1 MVSLRITKVN
11 FLQAAIVLL
20 IGYLILVAGA
30 NFYNANIPFINPIQN
45 EPQVIPII
53 LYYPPTSNPSPL
65 PVWDINSNKS
75 KNPPDFSVLIILQH
89 YGTLSEGSRVD
100 VWSGGHIDPSKAR
113 NYSGVDLRYQVISN
127 FNQYNESEK
136 SGILPHAVLGGFEA
150 ADQYDKS
157 ESATVMPGGQFW
169 INLFP
174 GDPSLMSFD
183 PNKTPVGSDFPF
195 TQSIKWYTQGDY
207 YPYITVYFNN
217 GTSDF
222 VTYPDYK
229 IHVSSSDIIQQ
240 EKDTRVTAVLSIV
253 LLAFT
258 ALTGILYVFVEL
270 PEKYNEKK
278 PPTNPETDPKETN
291 PETKRHNGAIRNVRR
306 KK

>member
-100 VWSGGHIDPSKAR
+100 VWSGGHIDPS
-113 NYSGVDLRYQVISN
+113 
-127 FNQYNESEK
+127 
-136 SGILPHAVLGGFEA
+136 
-150 ADQYDKS
+150 
-157 ESATVMPGGQFW
+157 
-169 INLFP
+169 
-174 GDPSLMSFD
+174 
-183 PNKTPVGSDFPF
+183 
-195 TQSIKWYTQGDY
+195 
-207 YPYITVYFNN
+207 
-217 GTSDF
+217 
-222 VTYPDYK
+222 
-229 IHVSSSDIIQQ
+229 
-240 EKDTRVTAVLSIV
+240 
-253 LLAFT
+253 
-258 ALTGILYVFVEL
+258 
-270 PEKYNEKK
+270 
-278 PPTNPETDPKETN
+278 
-291 PETKRHNGAIRNVRR
+291 
-306 KK
+306 